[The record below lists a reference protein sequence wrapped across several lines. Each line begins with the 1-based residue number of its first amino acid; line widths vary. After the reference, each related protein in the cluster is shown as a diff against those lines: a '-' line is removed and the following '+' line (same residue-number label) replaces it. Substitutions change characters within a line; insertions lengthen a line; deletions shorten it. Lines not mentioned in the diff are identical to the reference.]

1 MTELLVEAGLLV
13 LCLVASAGVSGFE
26 TALFSLD
33 RFRLAELEKKRTRGA
48 KVVRELLAAPY
59 TTLIT
64 ILIAN
69 LLVNTAAAALMTAV
83 CVRVFGDEGI
93 GIAIGVMTFVLLIC
107 GEYTPKAYS
116 MAHAAAVAQR
126 LGRPVQYL
134 TQVLAPLIFVVRGIN
149 NAVLQRLARTWP
161 VTKESAITEDEVR
174 TLIKVSAREGHL
186 DAHERDWINNIF
198 RFSDLEVKDVMQ
210 PVHDAVMLDIDRP
223 RSAIEADLRRHQCSR
238 LPCYRGNRNHLV
250 GVLLVKD
257 YLLDPDRDISESL
270 RPPLTVRPRER
281 VDRLFRRFQRERMH
295 LAIVRQGEDV
305 VGLVTLEDVLEE
317 IFGDI
322 YDERDLAPPEGAR

>member
-1 MTELLVEAGLLV
+1 MVLVAEFLLLCG
-13 LCLVASAGVSGFE
+13 CLVCSACFSGFE

-33 RFRLAELEKKRTRGA
+33 KFRLAELERKPTRGV
-48 KVVRELLAAPY
+48 KVVRELLTAPY

-69 LLVNTAAAALMTAV
+69 LLVNTAASALMTKV
-83 CVRVFGDEGI
+83 CIEVFGSEGV

-107 GEYTPKAYS
+107 GEYTPKAYAV
-116 MAHAAAVAQR
+116 AHAAEVAQR
-126 LGRPVQYL
+126 LGRFVQYL
-134 TQVLAPLIFVVRGIN
+134 TQVLAPLIWVVRAIN

-161 VTKESAITEDEVR
+161 VTKESAITEAEVR
-174 TLIKVSAREGHL
+174 TLLKVSAREGHL
-186 DAHERDWINNIF
+186 DAHEHVWIDNIF

-210 PVHDAVMLDIDRP
+210 PARDAVMLDIDRP
-223 RSAIEADLRRHQCSR
+223 RSVIEDELRRHQCSR
-238 LPCYRGNRNHLV
+238 MPCYRGSRNHLV

-257 YLLDPDRDISESL
+257 YLLDPERDISESL
-270 RPPLTVRPRER
+270 RPPLIVRPRER

-295 LAIVRQGEDV
+295 LAIVRQGEEV

-322 YDERDLAPPEGAR
+322 YDERDLAPPEGPR